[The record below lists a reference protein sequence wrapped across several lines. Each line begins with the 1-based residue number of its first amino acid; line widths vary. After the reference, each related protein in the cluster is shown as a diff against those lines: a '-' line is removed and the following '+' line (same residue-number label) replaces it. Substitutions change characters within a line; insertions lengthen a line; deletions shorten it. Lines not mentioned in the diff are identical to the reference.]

1 MSAAITAVVGGAV
14 VGGIISSEAQKSA
27 AKKAS
32 KAQTATAEMGIE
44 YQEKQLAEQQRQF
57 DIQMEE
63 YRRKQE
69 MLENN
74 YAQMQQQLLPYI
86 QSGQGALYEQMALAG
101 VAAPGSP
108 IQTRQKGDFQIQ
120 PVRGPGYMETGRV
133 GIPTG
138 EQSEFIRPQVQPG
151 RGLGYMETG
160 RVGIP
165 TGEQSEFIRP
175 QVQPGGAIL
184 KTDAAQPEMIGIGG
198 PMRGVF
204 NAVNEALKQ
213 PIQEVKEVA
222 QGLPWQPEPNVANP
236 YAGMT
241 GEQAQAAAIEKISA
255 SPILQELMAQGE
267 MGILQ
272 NASATGGLRGG
283 NVQGAL
289 AQFRPQMLQQEIERQ
304 YARLGGLSSVGQQ
317 STLQTPTVNPGGMP
331 VYPGIDTSVANL
343 LGQIGSAQAA
353 QALAEGKAQGQLWSD
368 IGTAGGLALGT
379 YFNRPQQQPTVSYV

>member
-32 KAQTATAEMGIE
+32 KAQTAAAEMGIE

-120 PVRGPGYMETGRV
+120 PVRGPSYME
-133 GIPTG
+133 P
-138 EQSEFIRPQVQPG
+138 
-151 RGLGYMETG
+151 G

-213 PIQEVKEVA
+213 PIQQVKEVA
-222 QGLPWQPEPNVANP
+222 QGLPWQPQPNVANP

-289 AQFRPQMLQQEIERQ
+289 AQFRPQMLQQEIDRQ
-304 YARLGGLSSVGQQ
+304 YARLGGLSSTGQQ
-317 STLQTPTVNPGGMP
+317 STLQTPTVNPGNMP
-331 VYPGIDTSVANL
+331 VYPGMDTSVANL

-353 QALAEGKAQGQLWSD
+353 QALAQGQAQGQLWSG
-368 IGTAGGLALGT
+368 IGTAGGLALGN
-379 YFNRPQQQPTVSYV
+379 YFNQPLQQPTVSYI

>member
-120 PVRGPGYMETGRV
+120 PVRGP
-133 GIPTG
+133 
-138 EQSEFIRPQVQPG
+138 
-151 RGLGYMETG
+151 GYMETG